1 MRPWKI
7 VLSSTIAAICAAAA
21 MLRPGLTGAP
31 DGITSFLLPRLPAL
45 VLTLIAVYALVAI
58 VSTAGGLIAAALD
71 LGRHLGRTNASSQAA
86 AALDWIA
93 AFDETPLHTLVP
105 RPVGALPKSARHG
118 TTILLDTRFDPREAR
133 AEAAHLYYLWL
144 ARTHSLGALVGLG
157 AIVALGFAQ
166 GQGEAAFLAG
176 GIPTGPAALVLVGLL
191 LLGLLGRF
199 AIDVTIAPIVDAV
212 SRLPWE
218 QVDAGRL
225 RYAVDLLE
233 TARIDAVTSGR
244 SVAGIP
250 SELPERLTLAL
261 EDGGRALAAAGERLS
276 IAAEKLGAVARSAI
290 GEVAAWGEII
300 GAAPDRG
307 GAAPIAA
314 LQAAIEGLT
323 AQLDRDAM
331 AERVAGHIE
340 EDWQALAAAIERLSA
355 AAETQAVA
363 TRSAIEELAAVM
375 RENLPSPPSGEPI
388 AGAVA
393 APIAAL
399 QAAIEGLTAQ
409 LDRDTVA
416 ERVAGRIEEDWQA
429 LAAAIER
436 LSAAANTQAVATR
449 SAIEGLAAVM
459 RENLPSPPS
468 GEPVGAAAAP
478 IAALQAAI
486 EGLTVQL
493 DRGAM
498 ATPVA
503 ARIEEDRQALAAAIG
518 RLSAATE
525 TEGAATRLAIAGLAA
540 VMRENLPSPPS
551 GEPVAGAAAAP
562 IAALQAAIEG
572 LTAQLDRG
580 AMATPVAARIEEDR
594 QALAAAIGRL
604 STAAEIEGAA
614 TRSAIEELA
623 AVMRESLPS
632 PPSGEPVAAV
642 AAAPIAAL
650 QAAIGGLTAQLDR
663 DAMAELVAGRIE
675 EDRQA
680 LTAAIER
687 LSAATETEGAAT
699 RSAIEGLAAV
709 IYDSMPLTPS
719 VDPPGGGSELG
730 TQQTSVEAL
739 TAELEQL
746 TALFGVL
753 GEVPSTD
760 EPESQIRPKP

>member
-71 LGRHLGRTNASSQAA
+71 LGRHLGRTNAASQAA

-118 TTILLDTRFDPREAR
+118 TTILLDTQFDPREAR

-191 LLGLLGRF
+191 LLVLLGRF

-261 EDGGRALAAAGERLS
+261 EDGGRALASAGERLS
-276 IAAEKLGAVARSAI
+276 SAAEKLGAVARSAI

-363 TRSAIEELAAVM
+363 TRSAIEGLAAVM

-436 LSAAANTQAVATR
+436 LSAAADTQAVATR

-468 GEPVGAAAAP
+468 GEPVAGAAAAP

-632 PPSGEPVAAV
+632 PLSGEPV

-719 VDPPGGGSELG
+719 VGPPGGGSELG